1 MLHETL
7 MIWRTVYVNVTWDYD
22 DLKNCLCK
30 CYMRLWWF
38 EELCKCYMTLYDD
51 LNNCLCKCYMKLW
64 WFEELFR

>member
-22 DLKNCLCK
+22 DLKNCLGK

-38 EELCKCYMTLYDD
+38 EELFRMICWIVYVNVTWDFVC
-51 LNNCLCKCYMKLW
+51 
-64 WFEELFR
+64 WFE